1 MGIDLLLDRPPIE
14 NDFEYIVIRRRI
26 LPDNPIS

>member
-14 NDFEYIVIRRRI
+14 NDFEYIVRRRI